1 MEVFD
6 LQKLI
11 TLIETVS
18 RLAEGKDPILGAPL
32 PEDSELND
40 PELIRRMFF
49 IREILQAVKR
59 NGGTVGAKAPKR
71 GFPMECLA
79 KFVYEED
86 KPITRL
92 MAQIKDLAEDPDV
105 KGIPTKTI
113 TDWLKNKGY
122 LEEETDR
129 YTGKKTSSVTPE
141 GNAFGLYEE
150 QRMSY
155 YGRAYTVVLYNRS
168 AQEFLVRNLEAIMN
182 GEVIDPVRTPEIS
195 VESPPVKGV

>member
-1 MEVFD
+1 METFD

-11 TLIETVS
+11 TLIETAS
-18 RLAEGKDPILGAPL
+18 RLAEGQDPASGTPL
-32 PEDSELND
+32 PEDSALND
-40 PELIRRMFF
+40 PELIRCMFF

-59 NGGTVGAKAPKR
+59 NGGIVGEKAQKK

-79 KFVYEED
+79 NFVYEED

-105 KGIPTKTI
+105 KGISTKTV

-129 YTGKKTSSVTPE
+129 YTGKKSSAVTPA
-141 GNAFGLYEE
+141 GNDFGLYEE

-155 YGRAYTVVLYNRS
+155 YGRAYTVVLYNRF
-168 AQEFLVRNLEAIMN
+168 AQEFLVRNMEAIVN
-182 GEVIDPVRTPEIS
+182 GEVIETDSSAPGPDPEPAHL
-195 VESPPVKGV
+195 